1 RIDAL
6 PVAGILDLLNR
17 EDATIAAAVG
27 AEKAKIARGVNLL
40 VDRVKKGGRMIF
52 VGAGTSGRLGVLEAA
67 ELPPTFDTPSRL
79 AQAIMAGG
87 PDCVW
92 ASKEGAEDDEDDG
105 ARQLRIRA
113 IHSLDAVVGIT
124 ASGVTPFVLGALGE
138 ARRRGAA
145 RILVSCNRRG
155 VPRDAADVHIAP
167 EVGPEVIAGS
177 TRLRAGT
184 ATKMVLNL
192 LTVTAMIRLGKVYEN
207 LMVDLQTRSNKLVAR
222 AKRIVSLL
230 GSVPEADATRALK
243 KAGGSA
249 KVAIVMLRRKV
260 PREQALRPLDIAAGG
275 QGAPL
280 VPYFDRFVFGVR
292 NAATLNLGGIANVTV
307 LSKTPVGFDTG
318 PGNCLIDEAMRLAFG
333 RPCDKGGRVA
343 ASGTID

>member
-1 RIDAL
+1 MKRDFSRLQTEQRNPRTSRIDAL
-6 PVAGILDLLNR
+6 PVEDIVDVINR
-17 EDATIAAAVG
+17 EDAAIADAVG

-40 VDRVKKGGRMIF
+40 VDRLRKGGRMFF

-67 ELPPTFDTPSRL
+67 ELPPTFDTPSTL

-87 PDCVW
+87 PECVW
-92 ASKEGAEDDEDDG
+92 ASKEGAEDDAEDG

-113 IHSLDAVVGIT
+113 VHSLDAVIGIT

-138 ARRRGAA
+138 ARRKGAA
-145 RILVSCNRRG
+145 RILVSCNRRS

-167 EVGPEVIAGS
+167 IVGPEVITGS

-192 LTVTAMIRLGKVYEN
+192 LTVTTMIRLGKVYEN
-207 LMVDLQTRSNKLVAR
+207 LMVDLQTRSDKLVAR
-222 AKRIVSLL
+222 AKRIVTTL
-230 GSVPEADATRALK
+230 GGVPESDATRALK

-260 PREQALRPLDIAAGG
+260 PREEAVRLLEQHDGMLRSALE
-275 QGAPL
+275 
-280 VPYFDRFVFGVR
+280 
-292 NAATLNLGGIANVTV
+292 
-307 LSKTPVGFDTG
+307 S
-318 PGNCLIDEAMRLAFG
+318 
-333 RPCDKGGRVA
+333 
-343 ASGTID
+343 

>member
-1 RIDAL
+1 MKRDFSRLQTEQRNPRTSRIDAL
-6 PVAGILDLLNR
+6 SAEEIVDVINR
-17 EDATIAAAVG
+17 EDATIADAVG
-27 AEKAKIARGVNLL
+27 AEKSRIARAVHLI
-40 VDRVKKGGRMIF
+40 VDRLRKGGRMFF

-67 ELPPTFDTPSRL
+67 ELPPTFDTPATL

-87 PDCVW
+87 PECVW
-92 ASKEGAEDDEDDG
+92 ASKEGAEDDEVDG

-113 IHSLDAVVGIT
+113 VHSLDAVIGVT

-138 ARRRGAA
+138 ARRKGAA

-167 EVGPEVIAGS
+167 IVGAEVITGS

-207 LMVDLQTRSNKLVAR
+207 LMVDLQTRSDKLVAR

-230 GSVPEADATRALK
+230 GSVPEGDATRALK

-260 PREQALRPLDIAAGG
+260 PREQAVRLLEENGGMLRGALD
-275 QGAPL
+275 
-280 VPYFDRFVFGVR
+280 
-292 NAATLNLGGIANVTV
+292 
-307 LSKTPVGFDTG
+307 S
-318 PGNCLIDEAMRLAFG
+318 
-333 RPCDKGGRVA
+333 
-343 ASGTID
+343 